1 MSNEAEA
8 LVQMLK
14 DREAHTKMRQA
25 LPLIAIDPGKQTQG
39 RSRVSPRVYTLR
51 EKMEMRMGWVPNRPP
66 SSFASVGYHRL
77 NDKVFVWVLTKEE
90 QSVVLEDEHAL
101 FPSDTLITKVRMMGG

>member
-1 MSNEAEA
+1 
-8 LVQMLK
+8 
-14 DREAHTKMRQA
+14 
-25 LPLIAIDPGKQTQG
+25 
-39 RSRVSPRVYTLR
+39 
-51 EKMEMRMGWVPNRPP
+51 MEMRMGWVPNRPP